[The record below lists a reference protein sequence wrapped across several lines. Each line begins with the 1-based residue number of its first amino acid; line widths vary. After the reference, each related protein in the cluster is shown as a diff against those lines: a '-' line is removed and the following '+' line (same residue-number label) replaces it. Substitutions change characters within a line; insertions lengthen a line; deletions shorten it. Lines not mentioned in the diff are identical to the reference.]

1 MSRTSSRRRAKGCG
15 AASGRGVPVRPRV
28 GDAVRGARDSRGRRG
43 PDRLSFGLQSRRAG
57 DPGAIPLPAASD
69 VHVPRLA
76 GRAHHGDRPAVRPL
90 AGGIPR
96 GAWHAAGGLRVWGRD
111 GGKRAAAP
119 GRLGLYEEGHA
130 GAVLGAD
137 HFGGGDLPAGV
148 RPVDTLRPGG
158 SPMSRFRLLLAV
170 ACTAPRLA
178 VGQAPTVTI
187 RAGTVLDGRGGVMRN
202 TTLVIAGT
210 RIARLDPA
218 ITTATYDLRRLTIM
232 PGGID
237 THVHLTSHFDAN
249 GRAHNDPGGAEPLQQ
264 TVLYAEENAYR
275 ALRAGITT
283 VQSIGSTLD
292 RELRDA
298 IARGTIPGP
307 RVITSLDW
315 ITPADGGPDGLR
327 RAVQQR
333 VAGGADV
340 IKILGSKSIR
350 EGGGPT
356 LTEDQFRAAC
366 GEAKAHG
373 RRCVVHAHAAEAAR
387 RAVLGGA
394 TSIEHGVLL
403 DEATLDLM
411 AEHGTFFDPNLYLV
425 FQNYFDNKA
434 QFLGIENYTEE
445 GFAQMH
451 RAVPL
456 VLAVFKQALRR
467 PKLRVVFGT
476 DAVAGAFG
484 KNWEELIYR
493 VQVGGQTPMAAIVSA
508 TSLAAQSLQ
517 LADTI
522 GALAPG
528 LEADLIGLDGNPLDD
543 ITALRRVVFVMKGGQ
558 VVKNVASAP

>member
-1 MSRTSSRRRAKGCG
+1 MPLRR
-15 AASGRGVPVRPRV
+15 
-28 GDAVRGARDSRGRRG
+28 
-43 PDRLSFGLQSRRAG
+43 
-57 DPGAIPLPAASD
+57 
-69 VHVPRLA
+69 
-76 GRAHHGDRPAVRPL
+76 
-90 AGGIPR
+90 
-96 GAWHAAGGLRVWGRD
+96 HA
-111 GGKRAAAP
+111 
-119 GRLGLYEEGHA
+119 
-130 GAVLGAD
+130 
-137 HFGGGDLPAGV
+137 F
-148 RPVDTLRPGG
+148 
-158 SPMSRFRLLLAV
+158 AV
-170 ACTAPRLA
+170 ALTVPSLA
-178 VGQAPTVTI
+178 LGQAPTITI
-187 RAGTVLDGRGGVMRN
+187 HAGTVLDGRGGVARN
-202 TTLVIAGT
+202 TTIVVAGSH
-210 RIARLDPA
+210 IIRLDPA
-218 ITTATYDLRRLTIM
+218 LTTATYDLGRLTVM

-264 TVLYAEENAYR
+264 TVLYAEENAYH
-275 ALRAGITT
+275 ALLAGITT

-315 ITPADGGPDGLR
+315 ITPEAGDADGLR

-366 GEAKAHG
+366 REAN
-373 RRCVVHAHAAEAAR
+373 AAEAAR

>member
-1 MSRTSSRRRAKGCG
+1 MLLA
-15 AASGRGVPVRPRV
+15 
-28 GDAVRGARDSRGRRG
+28 
-43 PDRLSFGLQSRRAG
+43 L
-57 DPGAIPLPAASD
+57 LPA
-69 VHVPRLA
+69 LA
-76 GRAHHGDRPAVRPL
+76 L
-90 AGGIPR
+90 A
-96 GAWHAAGGLRVWGRD
+96 
-111 GGKRAAAP
+111 
-119 GRLGLYEEGHA
+119 
-130 GAVLGAD
+130 
-137 HFGGGDLPAGV
+137 
-148 RPVDTLRPGG
+148 
-158 SPMSRFRLLLAV
+158 
-170 ACTAPRLA
+170 
-178 VGQAPTVTI
+178 QAPTITI
-187 RAGTVLDGRGGVMRN
+187 RAGTVLDGRGGILHN
-202 TTLVIAGT
+202 TTIVIAGS

-218 ITTATYDLRRLTIM
+218 LTAATYDLSRLTVM

-249 GRAHNDPGGAEPLQQ
+249 GRAHNDRGGAEPLDQ
-264 TVLYAEENAYR
+264 TVLYTEENAYR
-275 ALRAGITT
+275 ALMAGITT

-292 RELRDA
+292 RDLRDA

-315 ITPADGGPDGLR
+315 ITPEAGDADGLR

-333 VAGGADV
+333 GAGGADV

-356 LTEDQFRAAC
+356 LSEDELRAAC

-387 RAVLGGA
+387 RAVLAGA

-434 QFLGIENYTEE
+434 RFLGIENYTEE
-445 GFAQMH
+445 GYAYMH

-456 VLAVFKQALRR
+456 VLEVFKHALQR
-467 PKLRVVFGT
+467 PTLRIVFGT

-493 VQVGGQTPMAAIVSA
+493 VQVGGQAPMAALVSA
-508 TSLAAQSLQ
+508 TSLAAQSLN
-517 LADTI
+517 LADSI
-522 GALAPG
+522 GAIVPG
-528 LEADLIGLDGNPLDD
+528 LQADLIAVDGNPLDD
-543 ITALRRVVFVMKGGQ
+543 ITAMRRVAFVMKGGA
-558 VVKNVASAP
+558 VYTNGAAPAR

>member
-1 MSRTSSRRRAKGCG
+1 M
-15 AASGRGVPVRPRV
+15 PV
-28 GDAVRGARDSRGRRG
+28 
-43 PDRLSFGLQSRRAG
+43 SRRA
-57 DPGAIPLPAASD
+57 LVAAL
-69 VHVPRLA
+69 VVPSLA
-76 GRAHHGDRPAVRPL
+76 L
-90 AGGIPR
+90 
-96 GAWHAAGGLRVWGRD
+96 
-111 GGKRAAAP
+111 
-119 GRLGLYEEGHA
+119 
-130 GAVLGAD
+130 
-137 HFGGGDLPAGV
+137 
-148 RPVDTLRPGG
+148 
-158 SPMSRFRLLLAV
+158 
-170 ACTAPRLA
+170 
-178 VGQAPTVTI
+178 GQAPTITV
-187 RAGTVLDGRGGVMRN
+187 RAGTVLDGRGAVAHN
-202 TTLVIAGT
+202 TTIVIAGS
-210 RIARLDPA
+210 RIVRVDP
-218 ITTATYDLRRLTIM
+218 TVTKATYDLHTLTVM
-232 PGGID
+232 PGGAD
-237 THVHLTSHFDAN
+237 THVHLTSHFDAD
-249 GRAHNDPGGAEPLQQ
+249 GRAHNDPGGAEPLDQ
-264 TVLYAEENAYR
+264 TVLYTEENAYR
-275 ALRAGITT
+275 ALMAGITT

-292 RELRDA
+292 RDLRDA
-298 IARGTIPGP
+298 IARGTVPGP

-315 ITPADGGPDGLR
+315 ITPADGDADGLR
-327 RAVQQR
+327 RTVQQR
-333 VAGGADV
+333 VAAGADV

-356 LTEDQFRAAC
+356 LSEDELRAAC

-387 RAVLGGA
+387 RAVLAGA

-528 LEADLIGLDGNPLDD
+528 LGRPDRA
-543 ITALRRVVFVMKGGQ
+543 RRQPAGRHHRATSSRVR
-558 VVKNVASAP
+558 